1 MHRARVMFNTVN
13 GSNHEQKEYCFQAY
27 QPMFQLV
34 AEQILFPGMQQGI
47 FRQAEPEP
55 TAILLMTIYLGT
67 ASQVDE
73 QGRPWLNPENVADF
87 VLHALRTVK
96 ETRSL
101 GERR

>member
-1 MHRARVMFNTVN
+1 
-13 GSNHEQKEYCFQAY
+13 
-27 QPMFQLV
+27 MFQLV
-34 AEQILFPGMQQGI
+34 AEQILLPGMQQNI
-47 FRQAEPEP
+47 FRQIEPGS

-87 VLHALRTVK
+87 VLHALSTVK

-101 GERR
+101 EGRRL